1 MSQATSTFWDDL
13 VDRTGIGVRVRP
25 VAGTRARIRPAVKR
39 RGRAQRLTDGVVLT
53 IILAAA
59 ATCVSIYTHA
69 RAELG
74 GALIKH
80 AAASEK
86 LQDLTISVETLER
99 DVQRLRTDSRFIEHI
114 ARQKFGFVR
123 SGEVVIKVAQDQKE
137 AAVGTP
143 GARPI
148 RVATVTTHSS
158 DSHSSD
164 THSGD
169 SYANAS
175 N

>member
-1 MSQATSTFWDDL
+1 LSQVTSTFWDDL

-25 VAGTRARIRPAVKR
+25 VAETTARVRPAVKR
-39 RGRAQRLTDGVVLT
+39 RVRAQRLIDGVVLT

-80 AAASEK
+80 TAATEK
-86 LQDLTISVETLER
+86 LQDLTINVETLER
-99 DVQRLRTDSRFIEHI
+99 DVQRLRTDSRFIEHV

-137 AAVGTP
+137 VAGATTV
-143 GARPI
+143 ARPI
-148 RVATVTTHSS
+148 RVATVTTHSG
-158 DSHSSD
+158 D
-164 THSGD
+164 THSAD

>member
-13 VDRTGIGVRVRP
+13 VDRTGVGVRVRP
-25 VAGTRARIRPAVKR
+25 LAGTTARVRPAVKKR
-39 RGRAQRLTDGVVLT
+39 VRAQRLIDGVVLT

-80 AAASEK
+80 AAATEK

-99 DVQRLRTDSRFIEHI
+99 DVQRLRTDSRFIEHV

-123 SGEVVIKVAQDQKE
+123 SGEVVIKLAQDQKE
-137 AAVGTP
+137 AAATD
-143 GARPI
+143 ARPI
-148 RVATVTTHSS
+148 RVETLTTHSG
-158 DSHSSD
+158 D
-164 THSGD
+164 THSGVVG
-169 SYANAS
+169 Y
-175 N
+175 

>member
-13 VDRTGIGVRVRP
+13 VDRTGVEVGVRPVTGTAVRVRR
-25 VAGTRARIRPAVKR
+25 GVKR
-39 RGRAQRLTDGVVLT
+39 RVRAQRLVDGVVLT

-59 ATCVSIYTHA
+59 ATCVSIYSHA

-80 AAASEK
+80 AAATEK

-99 DVQRLRTDSRFIEHI
+99 DVQRLRTDSRFIEHL

-123 SGEVVIKVAQDQKE
+123 SGEVVIKLAQDQKE
-137 AAVGTP
+137 APPATD
-143 GARPI
+143 ARPI
-148 RVATVTTHSS
+148 PVATLSP
-158 DSHSSD
+158 
-164 THSGD
+164 HSGD
-169 SYANAS
+169 GYTNTS

>member
-13 VDRTGIGVRVRP
+13 VDRTGVEVGVRPVTGTAVRVRR
-25 VAGTRARIRPAVKR
+25 GVKR
-39 RGRAQRLTDGVVLT
+39 RVRAQRLVDGVVLT

-59 ATCVSIYTHA
+59 ATCVSIYSHA

-80 AAASEK
+80 AAATEK

-99 DVQRLRTDSRFIEHI
+99 DVQRLRTDSRFIEHL

-123 SGEVVIKVAQDQKE
+123 SGEVVIKLAQDQKE
-137 AAVGTP
+137 APAPATD
-143 GARPI
+143 ARPI
-148 RVATVTTHSS
+148 PVATLTP
-158 DSHSSD
+158 
-164 THSGD
+164 HSGD
-169 SYANAS
+169 GYTNTS

>member
-13 VDRTGIGVRVRP
+13 VDRTGVGVRVRP
-25 VAGTRARIRPAVKR
+25 VAGATSKIRPVVKR
-39 RGRAQRLTDGVVLT
+39 RVRAQRLVDGVVLT

-80 AAASEK
+80 AAAMEK
-86 LQDLTISVETLER
+86 LQDLTISVETIER
-99 DVQRLRTDSRFIEHI
+99 DVQRLRTDSRFIEHV

-123 SGEVVIKVAQDQKE
+123 SGEVVIKLGQDQKE
-137 AAVGTP
+137 PAAATT

-148 RVATVTTHSS
+148 RVATLTTHSG
-158 DSHSSD
+158 D
-164 THSGD
+164 THSGGG
-169 SYANAS
+169 YANAS

>member
-1 MSQATSTFWDDL
+1 M
-13 VDRTGIGVRVRP
+13 
-25 VAGTRARIRPAVKR
+25 
-39 RGRAQRLTDGVVLT
+39 

-59 ATCVSIYTHA
+59 ATCVSIYTHG

-74 GALIKH
+74 GAMIKH
-80 AAASEK
+80 AAATEK
-86 LQDLTISVETLER
+86 LQDLTINVETLER

-123 SGEVVIKVAQDQKE
+123 SGEVVIKLAQDQKE
-137 AAVGTP
+137 AAAATT
-143 GARPI
+143 GARSI
-148 RVATVTTHSS
+148 RVATLTTSS
-158 DSHSSD
+158 GEV
-164 THSGD
+164 HSGD

>member
-1 MSQATSTFWDDL
+1 MSQATSTFWDDV
-13 VDRTGIGVRVRP
+13 VDRTGNGVRVRP
-25 VAGTRARIRPAVKR
+25 VAATTARTRPAVKR
-39 RGRAQRLTDGVVLT
+39 RGRAQHLIDGVVLT

-69 RAELG
+69 RVELG

-80 AAASEK
+80 AAAAEK

-123 SGEVVIKVAQDQKE
+123 SGEFVIKLAQDQKE
-137 AAVGTP
+137 AAAATT

-148 RVATVTTHSS
+148 RVATLTTHSS
-158 DSHSSD
+158 DTHSSD

>member
-1 MSQATSTFWDDL
+1 M
-13 VDRTGIGVRVRP
+13 
-25 VAGTRARIRPAVKR
+25 
-39 RGRAQRLTDGVVLT
+39 

-80 AAASEK
+80 AAATEK

-99 DVQRLRTDSRFIEHI
+99 DVQRLRTDSRFIEHV

-123 SGEVVIKVAQDQKE
+123 SGEVVIKLAQDQKE
-137 AAVGTP
+137 AAAAATD
-143 GARPI
+143 ARPI
-148 RVATVTTHSS
+148 RVATLTT
-158 DSHSSD
+158 HSSD

-169 SYANAS
+169 GYANAS

>member
-13 VDRTGIGVRVRP
+13 VDRTGVGVRVRP
-25 VAGTRARIRPAVKR
+25 VARTTAKARSGVKR
-39 RGRAQRLTDGVVLT
+39 SARAQRLVDGVVLT

-74 GALIKH
+74 SALTKH
-80 AAASEK
+80 AAATEK

-99 DVQRLRTDSRFIEHI
+99 DVQRLRTDSRFIEHV

-123 SGEVVIKVAQDQKE
+123 SGEVVIKLAQDQKD
-137 AAVGTP
+137 AARATE
-143 GARPI
+143 ARPI
-148 RVATVTTHSS
+148 RVATLTTGMG
-158 DSHSSD
+158 DV

-169 SYANAS
+169 GYANAS

>member
-13 VDRTGIGVRVRP
+13 VDRTGVGVRVRP
-25 VAGTRARIRPAVKR
+25 VAGTTARVRPAIKKR
-39 RGRAQRLTDGVVLT
+39 VRAQRLIDGVVLT

-74 GALIKH
+74 GALTKH
-80 AAASEK
+80 AAATEK
-86 LQDLTISVETLER
+86 LYDLTISVETLER
-99 DVQRLRTDSRFIEHI
+99 DVQRLRTDSRFIEHV

-123 SGEVVIKVAQDQKE
+123 SGEVVIKLAQDQKE
-137 AAVGTP
+137 AAAAATD
-143 GARPI
+143 ARPL
-148 RVATVTTHSS
+148 RVATLTTHSG
-158 DSHSSD
+158 D

-169 SYANAS
+169 GYANAS

>member
-25 VAGTRARIRPAVKR
+25 VARTTARIRPAVKR
-39 RGRAQRLTDGVVLT
+39 RGRAQHLIDGVVLM

-59 ATCVSIYTHA
+59 ATCMSIYTHA

-80 AAASEK
+80 AAATGK
-86 LQDLTISVETLER
+86 LQDLTINVETLER
-99 DVQRLRTDSRFIEHI
+99 DVERLRTDSRFIEHV

-123 SGEVVIKVAQDQKE
+123 SGEVVIKLAQDQKE
-137 AAVGTP
+137 AAGATTGT
-143 GARPI
+143 RPI
-148 RVATVTTHSS
+148 RVSAVTTPSGEA
-158 DSHSSD
+158 
-164 THSGD
+164 HSGD

>member
-1 MSQATSTFWDDL
+1 LSQATSTFWDDL
-13 VDRTGIGVRVRP
+13 VDRTGVKVGVRPVTGTAVRVRR
-25 VAGTRARIRPAVKR
+25 GVKR
-39 RGRAQRLTDGVVLT
+39 RVRAQRLVDGVVLT

-59 ATCVSIYTHA
+59 ATCVSIYSHA

-80 AAASEK
+80 AAATEK

-99 DVQRLRTDSRFIEHI
+99 DVQRLRTDSRFIEHL

-123 SGEVVIKVAQDQKE
+123 SGEVVIKLAQDQKE
-137 AAVGTP
+137 APPATD
-143 GARPI
+143 ARPI
-148 RVATVTTHSS
+148 PVATLSP
-158 DSHSSD
+158 
-164 THSGD
+164 HSGD
-169 SYANAS
+169 GYTNTS

>member
-25 VAGTRARIRPAVKR
+25 VARTTARIRPAVKR
-39 RGRAQRLTDGVVLT
+39 RGRAQHLIDGVVLM

-59 ATCVSIYTHA
+59 ATCMSIYTHA

-80 AAASEK
+80 AAATGK
-86 LQDLTISVETLER
+86 LQDLTINVETLER
-99 DVQRLRTDSRFIEHI
+99 DVERLRTDPRFIEHV

-123 SGEVVIKVAQDQKE
+123 SGEVVIKLAQDQKE
-137 AAVGTP
+137 AAGATTGT
-143 GARPI
+143 RPI
-148 RVATVTTHSS
+148 RVAAVTTPSGEA
-158 DSHSSD
+158 
-164 THSGD
+164 HSGD